1 MSKLT
6 EQVANAAAPI
16 AAQNGCSVWD
26 VEYVREAGAFFLRIY
41 IDHPDGVTID
51 QCEAVSRAMSDWLDE
66 ADPISESYTLEV
78 SSAGADRVLKRPSD
92 FSAFMGSE
100 ISVRLYQPRD
110 KKKEWVGTLTEYD
123 AGAVTISV
131 PQKTGNVTIRFEKN
145 EIAQVRLYVAW

>member
-6 EQVANAAAPI
+6 ERVTQAAVPI
-16 AAQNGCSVWD
+16 AAQQGCSVWD
-26 VEYVREAGAFFLRIY
+26 VEYVKEAGAFFLRIY

-51 QCEAVSRAMSDWLDE
+51 QCEAVSHAISDWLDE
-66 ADPISESYTLEV
+66 TDPIAESYTLEV

-92 FSAFMGSE
+92 FAAFMGKE

-110 KKKEWVGTLTEYD
+110 KKKEWIGTLAEYD
-123 AGAVTISV
+123 AGAVVLSV
-131 PQKTGNVTIRFEKN
+131 PQKTGNIPVRFEKN